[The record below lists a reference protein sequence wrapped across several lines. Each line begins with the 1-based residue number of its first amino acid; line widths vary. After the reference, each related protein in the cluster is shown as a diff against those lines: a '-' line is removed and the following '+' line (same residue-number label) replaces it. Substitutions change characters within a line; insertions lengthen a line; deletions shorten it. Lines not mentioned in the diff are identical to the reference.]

1 MPINNTPITGL
12 NVELNK
18 CNSLVWHDFSGMSY
32 KDSVLLQLLYDQDQ
46 ADQLT
51 AQMYISP
58 NGKVYSSAEALI
70 ALITLFEEGAFDDCN
85 VLPEPFARVSI
96 SFELEEIGTCPST
109 TAIRYGY
116 TVTVKES
123 TIIADTRTTPDTIDN
138 VNSNLPNIIGAGLD
152 GDFCGNPLARSFST
166 TVTALTTANR
176 FRVNGGA
183 DLFFPG
189 GNVTGQAIFM
199 QIFSY
204 QNATPIAGIIS
215 INNTIFTFHSR
226 ISTDTSITS
235 IEYFNTT
242 TNAWVAFEISDSDY
256 DNKCSGCYTITPYS
270 TNCDGVGNATIIGE
284 PKSLELVPVTETGV
298 GVIIGDYRNVFQ
310 IFSPYSNVLL
320 GLAQSTNTAKSLLSN
335 DTGKPIGTVVYDVAA
350 IDDDSANSFALYSAG
365 ACDQLPNAITAG
377 RVQGLILV
385 YDNILNTPVLASDLA
400 AWNTFFNTAINA
412 ITPFSSVTIVD
423 NRSIVLAGCKGLNIR
438 NSLFDGDTHIL
449 CISDTSADCV
459 VSVGDTAFEGA
470 TSLHTVSLPYAA
482 GIGVMAMSSCL
493 QLETLYAPNAINIQ
507 SGAFA
512 NCPALTDVYINGCTG
527 TLGGTALDDN
537 VFLNCGV
544 VDRIWVSIVQQTI
557 NAGGADGDLSYI
569 AGLVP
574 TVTINYV

>member
-109 TAIRYGY
+109 TAIRYGH
-116 TVTVKES
+116 TVTDEAS

-138 VNSNLPNIIGAGLD
+138 VNSNLPNIIEAGFD

-256 DNKCSGCYTITPYS
+256 DNKCSGCYTIT
-270 TNCDGVGNATIIGE
+270 
-284 PKSLELVPVTETGV
+284 
-298 GVIIGDYRNVFQ
+298 
-310 IFSPYSNVLL
+310 
-320 GLAQSTNTAKSLLSN
+320 
-335 DTGKPIGTVVYDVAA
+335 VVYDVAA

-423 NRSIVLAGCKGLNIR
+423 NSIVLAGCKGLSIPT
-438 NSLFDGDTHIL
+438 SLFDGDTHIL